1 MSCRDVPHLRKD
13 HLVGMWTPR
22 GRRKAGGARC
32 PMVWRPPQDPSFDTS
47 PKPLLEEV
55 VGTMTIKK
63 QLVILGAGIGG
74 LSVLKELAAAGVSTA
89 DLDVTIVD
97 DDFAHF
103 LGFTLPWVMRGWR
116 DEDSIP
122 IRPNTQALQGI
133 RTVTGSVHHVDPN
146 AHTVTLTDSTVIT
159 FDALI
164 IATGARNAVDQIP
177 GLQRAVDGG
186 TAVHYYSADAAADA
200 HRALTGFTGG
210 RLMFLVT
217 SAPYRC
223 PVAPY
228 EGALLAADLLQDKG
242 SRSATTIDV
251 YSPEKQP
258 MPSAG
263 PYAGQELITM
273 LAGNGIEFHGER
285 SAVNVDGDRRR
296 VEFADGSYADF
307 DLLVFIPP
315 HEPAVTLDGDGWISV
330 DAATMQTAHPGIFAI
345 GDAATVISPSGRPI
359 PKAAIFAK
367 NGAAAAAQNVLHY
380 LGKTDHANPISGE
393 GYCFIDTG
401 SHTSAQGKGDFF
413 GLPHPAIHLTAPSAA
428 LHHDKQQEEDDWRAL
443 WEAEPVAAN

>member
-1 MSCRDVPHLRKD
+1 M
-13 HLVGMWTPR
+13 
-22 GRRKAGGARC
+22 
-32 PMVWRPPQDPSFDTS
+32 TS
-47 PKPLLEEV
+47 N
-55 VGTMTIKK
+55 K

-74 LSVLKELAAAGVSTA
+74 LSVLKELAATGISMA
-89 DLDVTIVD
+89 DVDVTIVD
-97 DDFAHF
+97 EDFSHF

-116 DEDSIP
+116 EEDSIP
-122 IRPNTQALQGI
+122 IRPNAEALQGI
-133 RTVTGSVHHVDPN
+133 HTVAGSVQRVDAEQRTVTL
-146 AHTVTLTDSTVIT
+146 ADSTVIS
-159 FDALI
+159 FDALV
-164 IATGARNAVDQIP
+164 IATGARNAVDAVP

-186 TAVHYYSADAAADA
+186 TAVHYYSAAAAADA
-200 HRALTGFTGG
+200 HRALTSFTGG
-210 RLMFLVT
+210 KLMFLVT

-228 EGALLAADLLQDKG
+228 EGALLAADLLQDNG

-273 LAGNGIEFHGER
+273 LAGNGIEFHGE
-285 SAVNVDGDRRR
+285 SSVEKVDGDRRR
-296 VEFADGSYADF
+296 VEFADGSVADF
-307 DLLVFIPP
+307 DLLVFVPP
-315 HEPAVTLDGDGWISV
+315 HRPAVTLDGEGWITV
-330 DAATMQTAHPGIFAI
+330 DAATMQTAHQGIFAI
-345 GDAATVISPSGRPI
+345 GDATTVTSPSGRPL

-367 NGAAAAAQNVLHY
+367 NGAAAAAQNVLLY
-380 LGKTDHANPISGE
+380 LGKTDHANPLSGE

-413 GLPHPAIHLTAPSAA
+413 GLPHPAIHLTAPSAE

-443 WEAEPVAAN
+443 WEAESVAAN

>member
-1 MSCRDVPHLRKD
+1 
-13 HLVGMWTPR
+13 
-22 GRRKAGGARC
+22 
-32 PMVWRPPQDPSFDTS
+32 
-47 PKPLLEEV
+47 
-55 VGTMTIKK
+55 MTIKK

-74 LSVLKELAAAGVSTA
+74 LSVLKELADTGVSM
-89 DLDVTIVD
+89 DDVDVTVVD
-97 DDFAHF
+97 EDFSHF

-116 DEDSIP
+116 DEDSVP

-133 RTVTGSVHHVDPN
+133 RTVTGSVQRVDPD
-146 AHTVTLTDSTVIT
+146 AHTVTLTDATVVP
-159 FDALI
+159 FDALV
-164 IATGARNAVDQIP
+164 IATGARNAVDAVP
-177 GLQRAVDGG
+177 GLQGAMDAG
-186 TAVHYYSADAAADA
+186 TAVHYYSAAAAADA
-200 HRALTGFTGG
+200 HRALTNFTGG
-210 RLMFLVT
+210 KLMFLVT

-228 EGALLAADLLQDKG
+228 EGALLAADLLQDNG

-285 SAVNVDGDRRR
+285 SVATVDGDRRR
-296 VEFADGSYADF
+296 VQFADGSTADF
-307 DLLVFIPP
+307 DLLVFVPP
-315 HEPAVTLDGDGWISV
+315 HAPAVTLDGGGWITV
-330 DAATMQTAHPGIFAI
+330 DATTMETAHPGIFAI
-345 GDAATVISPSGRPI
+345 GDATTVTSPSGRPL

-380 LGKTDHANPISGE
+380 LGKSDHDSPISGE

-413 GLPHPAIHLTAPSAA
+413 GLPHPAIHLTAPSSA

-443 WEAEPVAAN
+443 WESEPVAAN

>member
-1 MSCRDVPHLRKD
+1 
-13 HLVGMWTPR
+13 
-22 GRRKAGGARC
+22 
-32 PMVWRPPQDPSFDTS
+32 
-47 PKPLLEEV
+47 
-55 VGTMTIKK
+55 MTIKK

-74 LSVLKELAAAGVSTA
+74 LSVLKELTDTGAST
-89 DLDVTIVD
+89 DDVDVTIVD
-97 DDFAHF
+97 ADFSHF

-116 DEDSIP
+116 QEDSIP
-122 IRPNTQALQGI
+122 IRPDTAALQGI
-133 RTVTGSVHHVDPN
+133 NTVTGTVQHIDPD
-146 AHTVTLTDSTVIT
+146 AHTVTLEDSTVIA
-159 FDALI
+159 FDALV
-164 IATGARNAVDQIP
+164 IATGARNAVDEVP
-177 GLQRAVDGG
+177 GLQRAVDEG
-186 TAVHYYSADAAADA
+186 TAVHYYSAAAAADA
-200 HRALTGFTGG
+200 HRALTNFTGG
-210 RLMFLVT
+210 KLMFLVT

-228 EGALLAADLLQDKG
+228 EGALLAADLLQDNG

-251 YSPEKQP
+251 YSPEMQP

-285 SAVNVDGDRRR
+285 TVTTVDGDHHR
-296 VEFADGSYADF
+296 VEFADGSTADF

-315 HEPAVTLDGDGWISV
+315 HAPAVTLDGDGWITV

-345 GDAATVISPSGRPI
+345 GDATTVTSPSGKPL

-367 NGAAAAAQNVLHY
+367 NGAAAAAQNVLQY

-413 GLPHPAIHLTAPSAA
+413 GLPHPAIHLTAPSAE
-428 LHHDKQQEEDDWRAL
+428 LHHDKEQEEQDWRTL
-443 WEAEPVAAN
+443 WEAGPVAAN